1 METYERYKE
10 AMNTWEFH
18 GTEAYH
24 RISLS
29 GAVVTDG
36 VLWFAEAFEA
46 FWLVNLVD
54 AVRMQLKNVFIVAD
68 IKSTGEEAIVTFT
81 DGNDNK
87 VREDIKVSYTNLP
100 KGDYQLW
107 IANYPGDHVS
117 SKVIYLSTEH

>member
-1 METYERYKE
+1 METYERYKK
-10 AMNTWEFH
+10 AIDTWEFH
-18 GTEAYH
+18 GTEAYY

-46 FWLVNLVD
+46 YWLINLVD
-54 AVRMQLKNVFIVAD
+54 AVRARLENIFIVAD
-68 IKSTGEEAIVTFT
+68 VSSTGETAIVKFT

-87 VREDIKVSYTNLP
+87 VHNDVEVNHTTLP
-100 KGDYQLW
+100 AGDYQLW